1 MGEVGSD
8 ESEGGYGLGI
18 WIRNRIREAGHSG
31 RKRSEELGIRTI
43 TVHFDMAG
51 TGVASL
57 IKLAHRGDP
66 GCLLALVLS
75 NRLVVSAY
83 LDLVSAAGGEG
94 QRSQKCYWLEGWS
107 ECGGVSRRASTLHGW
122 EWSQYKW
129 KRISSIQAPFC
140 SPGLCSR
147 LTSLLA
153 VMRWDLVFNCGVSES
168 NICKVFFL

>member
-1 MGEVGSD
+1 MKVREGMVWASGS
-8 ESEGGYGLGI
+8 ETG
-18 WIRNRIREAGHSG
+18 SG
-31 RKRSEELGIRTI
+31 RWDALEGSEELGIRAI

-51 TGVASL
+51 AGVASL
-57 IKLAHRGDP
+57 IKLAHRGEP

-75 NRLVVSAY
+75 HRLVVSAY
-83 LDLVSAAGGEG
+83 LDLVLVLAAGKEG

-122 EWSQYKW
+122 EWSQYKC
-129 KRISSIQAPFC
+129 KKIPSIQALFC

-153 VMRWDLVFNCGVSES
+153 VMRWDLVFSCGVSES
-168 NICKVFFL
+168 SICKVFFL